1 VDVFLVAVRAAEVN
15 SRSALSSLS
24 LSLSSRK
31 SSESGLESAD
41 GGWVR
46 YGGAVEVEAARRGR
60 LDEEEEVVVAV
71 VVVVVVVMMS
81 EWKNGGVGGRVGGW
95 KGRMDGCGRRG
106 KEGEEDFLNF

>member
-1 VDVFLVAVRAAEVN
+1 MDVFLVAVRAAEVN
-15 SRSALSSLS
+15 SRSALSS

-60 LDEEEEVVVAV
+60 LDEEEEVVVVAV